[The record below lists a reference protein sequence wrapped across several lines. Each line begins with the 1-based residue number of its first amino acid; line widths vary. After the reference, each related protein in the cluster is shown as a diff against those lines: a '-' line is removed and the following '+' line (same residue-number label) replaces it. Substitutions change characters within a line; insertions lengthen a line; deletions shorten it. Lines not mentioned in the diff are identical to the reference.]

1 MPSEGSLRPVLDQR
15 YVAMRSA
22 MASGEREAILA
33 LLAPDFVSEDLD
45 GRCIDGL
52 TMADRVVALK
62 IDRSK
67 RVAVTTLAE
76 LTREGDEVLVDQ
88 FYRMTTT
95 ERSANIPDAVFARS
109 LDRWRLVGGEWY
121 FVRTTTQALEAH
133 RGRRRTFRARLDP
146 ADPGVSVELSKFDG

>member
-109 LDRWRLVGGEWY
+109 LDRWY